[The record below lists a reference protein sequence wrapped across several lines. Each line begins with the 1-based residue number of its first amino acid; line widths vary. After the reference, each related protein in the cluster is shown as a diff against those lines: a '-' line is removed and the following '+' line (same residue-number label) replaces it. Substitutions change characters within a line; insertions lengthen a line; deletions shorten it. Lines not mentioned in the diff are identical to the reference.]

1 MSADADRSAAT
12 PSHGRRTR
20 RESSSTMTAMTT
32 TPMTTPITTTPAHP
46 APGAAAPPN
55 ATGSPRWAVAG
66 WLAGALAVPV
76 YVVVTGAL
84 AVSTDDFVDNQRVL
98 DALDGAAGWVWAFQ
112 TGSVAIA
119 LLVTVFG
126 LGLRR
131 RLAGQTPAGS
141 LLPDLAAAGMLLVS
155 ALTLVGGGISTEM
168 FHSLR
173 HADEV
178 DPDTVAAHLAIFNTM
193 AWVWAGGILT
203 TGATAVAG
211 LRHGAIGRKLSIFAA
226 AMTVLIALTQLVPLQ
241 YLAVLPVTL
250 FLVVGGVALQR
261 DAASEAGLR

>member
-1 MSADADRSAAT
+1 
-12 PSHGRRTR
+12 
-20 RESSSTMTAMTT
+20 MTT
-32 TPMTTPITTTPAHP
+32 TTTITTPVTTPGTT
-46 APGAAAPPN
+46 PGTRTAAGASAPPN
-55 ATGSPRWAVAG
+55 ATGSPGWAVAG
-66 WLAGALAVPV
+66 WLAGILAVPV
-76 YVVVTGAL
+76 YVVVTGGL
-84 AVSTDDFVDNQRVL
+84 AVSTDDYIDNQRVL

-119 LLVTVFG
+119 LLVAVFG

-131 RLAGQTPAGS
+131 RLAVQTPVGS

-226 AMTVLIALTQLVPLQ
+226 AMTTLIGLTQLVPLQ

-250 FLVVGGVALQR
+250 FLVVGGVTLQR
-261 DAASEAGLR
+261 DAASEAGRR